1 LQNFSFATATDKK
14 RSFVARWAKNCKSL
28 CIEPK
33 VRSNRLLQQAHS
45 LCDRRIDAM
54 KALLME
60 EYKKL
65 EFTSVPDPEITEAH
79 DILVRVKAVSI
90 CGSDVHGFDGSTGRR
105 KPPIIMGHEA
115 AGEIAAAGGGV
126 KNFSVGDRIT
136 FDSTIYCGRCFYCQQ
151 GDVNLCDNRMVLGVS
166 CDEYRRHGA
175 FAEYV
180 IVPEHICYRLPAGL
194 PWEEAAMTEPVG
206 VAAHAFRL
214 ASPALNESA
223 AVVGSGLIGLALIQ
237 IIRAAIAGPIAA
249 LDTDPARR
257 QKSLEA
263 GADIALDP
271 ADPELDAKIKA
282 ISAGRGIDRVFEAV
296 GAAAPIQTAISIVRK
311 GGSVTLIGNLSPK
324 IDLPLQ
330 SVVTRQI
337 RLQGSCAIA
346 GEYPIALDLMARKK
360 INVSSLISK
369 TAPLSEGQIWF
380 DKLYRREDNLLKVV
394 LLP

>member
-1 LQNFSFATATDKK
+1 M
-14 RSFVARWAKNCKSL
+14 
-28 CIEPK
+28 
-33 VRSNRLLQQAHS
+33 
-45 LCDRRIDAM
+45 M

-65 EFTSVPDPEITEAH
+65 KFTGVPDPELTDPH
-79 DILVRVKAVSI
+79 DILVRVKAASI

-115 AGEIAAAGGGV
+115 SGEIAAVGGGV
-126 KNFSVGDRIT
+126 NNFKAGDRIT
-136 FDSTIYCGRCFYCQQ
+136 FDSTIYCGRCFYCQK

-166 CDEYRRHGA
+166 CDEYRRHGT

-180 IVPEHICYRLPAGL
+180 VVPDHICYPLPEGL
-194 PWEEAAMTEPVG
+194 SWEEAAMTEPVG

-214 ASPALNESA
+214 AAPALDESA
-223 AVVGSGLIGLALIQ
+223 AVVGSGLIGLTLIQ
-237 IIRAAIAGPIAA
+237 ILRSSISGPIAA
-249 LDTDPARR
+249 LDTDEARR
-257 QKSLEA
+257 RKSLEA

-271 ADPELDAKIKA
+271 ADPQLDAKIKA
-282 ISAGRGIDRVFEAV
+282 ISSGRGIDRVFEAV
-296 GAAAPIQTAISIVRK
+296 GAAAPVKTAVSIVRK
-311 GGSVTLIGNLSPK
+311 GGSITLIGNLSPAVE
-324 IDLPLQ
+324 LPLQ

-360 INVSSLISK
+360 INIRSLISK
-369 TAPLSEGQIWF
+369 TAPLSEGQLWF
-380 DKLYRREDNLLKVV
+380 DKLYNREDNLLKVV